1 MKTKHMMI
9 IYRIEL
15 DREQYME
22 YRVEADE
29 KAISEAVAGDCLSS
43 ELWFL
48 NPKEDIKWMNYE
60 EFDLLV
66 KEKNA
71 SVFETNLYKALKKHR
86 GNPLPVNDNDTENI
100 KDLRWLYYEKEF
112 YAVVPVLAYWG
123 HASLQMIISG
133 TASNGSA
140 FVYEYVS
147 DHKHSL
153 SIDGNA
159 VLFLDPPKAGES
171 LKEWLEK
178 TDEVICRK

>member
-15 DREQYME
+15 DREQYLE

-29 KAISEAVAGDCLSS
+29 KAVSEALAGGNVRS

-48 NPKEDIKWMNYE
+48 NPKEDLKWMNYE

-66 KEKNA
+66 KEKNT
-71 SVFETNLYKALKKHR
+71 SVFEANLYKALKKRR

-100 KDLRWLYYEKEF
+100 SDLRWLYYEKEF
-112 YAVVPVLAYWG
+112 YAVVPVLTYWG

-133 TASNGSA
+133 TASNGAA

-147 DHKHSL
+147 GIKHSL
-153 SIDGNA
+153 SVDGQYIPA
-159 VLFLDPPKAGES
+159 PDLPGAGEN